1 MAKIENTTAYPTVTP
16 AADDYIIG
24 TDVSNDNETVT
35 FLVSDLTGA
44 SGINQGLQSVL
55 STGNTASGSILL
67 TGNINLLGGPG
78 VGYLDLCQIKLG
90 GSFGIA
96 GQVLTSQGPGS
107 CATWETPSATSC
119 CNLQGTMSAG
129 NTTSVDLN
137 TTGSINM
144 AGSSKT
150 LALSNSTDM
159 TLASGSTITTDDNI
173 FLGATSV
180 LNFDATSAISDYS
193 GSTGTAGQVL
203 TVNAA
208 GTGIEWSSSLPTP
221 PTPTLQD
228 VLTKGNVATAVG
240 INLTATSPLN
250 LDSTSS
256 IVSAGANTFS
266 GNNTFSGSGNIQS
279 TAGIALTG
287 TVWAGASVGTSGQ
300 VLTSTGT
307 GVQWSSSAGV
317 STVDLLG
324 PTASTGLPLTISP
337 TSGDV
342 KIRPHTYNGG
352 SDVGYV
358 PAGGTAGTFLQGDG
372 SWGTATGTQ
381 DLASVLTQGN
391 TAANSIE
398 LTGVSNSIK
407 AYKGIFASIQEYSSG
422 STGAAGEVLTANGS
436 GGWTWQPASGAGVAS
451 VTAITPG
458 TSSGTPIVITPTS
471 GAVTVKSMAFDGTS
485 KVGHVPDSSAASQT
499 TAFLRA
505 DGTWQ
510 VPATSTTIDTFVHN
524 VDVCQSGA
532 LIKPDGA
539 TGDIFT
545 LPGIDDANFFSEP
558 TRIVN
563 GLLGSPSATFPPS
576 EIDRQAGFIFIN
588 PHTGSCDPSVDV
600 VTPCSIDI
608 NMVTDFTGQYTFYL
622 RVADPCDPA
631 NTTFTNIS
639 TSVISGEANQISCFS
654 VTPDEGGF
662 PSIPAGHGI
671 YFYYTPPA
679 GENPINMK
687 AKISI
692 QMVTS

>member
-44 SGINQGLQSVL
+44 AGINQGLQSVL

-90 GSFGIA
+90 GSFGTA
-96 GQVLTSQGPGS
+96 GQVLTSQGPGA
-107 CATWETPSATSC
+107 CATWETPSATTC
-119 CNLQGTMSAG
+119 CTLQGTMTAG
-129 NTTSVDLN
+129 NSTSVDLN

-144 AGSSKT
+144 AGASKT

-159 TLASGSTITTDDNI
+159 TLDTGSRITTADDI

-180 LNFDATSAISDYS
+180 LNFNATSALNDCNN
-193 GSTGTAGQVL
+193 STGTAGQVL

-221 PTPTLQD
+221 PTPTLQQ
-228 VLTKGNVATAVG
+228 VLTKGNVATGVG

-250 LDSTSS
+250 LDNTSS

-266 GNNTFSGSGNIQS
+266 GNNTFSGSGNLVS

-287 TVWAGASVGTSGQ
+287 TVWAGASVGTNGQ

-317 STVDLLG
+317 STVDLLS

-342 KIRPHTYNGG
+342 KIRPHTYDGG
-352 SDVGYV
+352 SNVGYV

-381 DLASVLTQGN
+381 DLTSVLTQGN

-407 AYKGIFASIQEYSSG
+407 VYKGIFASIQEYSSG

-451 VTAITPG
+451 VAATTPG
-458 TSSGTPIVITPTS
+458 TSSGDPIVITPTT
-471 GAVTVKSMAFDGTS
+471 GAVTVKSMAFNGTS
-485 KVGHVPDSSAASQT
+485 NVGHVPDSTAASQT

-510 VPATSTTIDTFVHN
+510 VPATSTTIDTVVHN
-524 VDVCQSGA
+524 VDVCQSGQ

-539 TGDIFT
+539 TGDVFT

-563 GLLGSPSATFPPS
+563 GLMGDPSATFPPS
-576 EIDRQAGFIFIN
+576 QIDRQAGFIFIN

-600 VTPCSIDI
+600 MTPCSIDI
-608 NMVTDFTGQYTFYL
+608 NMVTDFTGQYTFRL
-622 RVADPCDPA
+622 RVADPCDPG

-639 TSVISGEANQISCFS
+639 TTVVPGEANQISCFS

-662 PSIPAGHGI
+662 PPIPAGHGI
-671 YFYYTPPA
+671 YFTYTPPA
-679 GENPINMK
+679 GEPTLNMK

>member
-90 GSFGIA
+90 GSFGTA
-96 GQVLTSQGPGS
+96 GQVLTSQGPGA
-107 CATWETPSATSC
+107 CATWETPSATTC
-119 CNLQGTMSAG
+119 CTLQATMTAG
-129 NTTSVDLN
+129 NSTSVDLN

-144 AGSSKT
+144 AGASKT

-159 TLASGSTITTDDNI
+159 TLASGSSITTDDNI
-173 FLGATSV
+173 VLGATSV
-180 LNFDATSAISDYS
+180 LNFHATSAISDYS

-203 TVNAA
+203 TVNAF

-228 VLTKGNVATAVG
+228 VLTKGNVATSVG

-256 IVSAGANTFS
+256 IVSAGDNTFS
-266 GNNTFSGSGNIQS
+266 GNNTFSGSGNTIS

-287 TVWAGASVGTSGQ
+287 TVWAGASVGTAGQ

-317 STVDLLG
+317 STVDLLS
-324 PTASTGLPLTISP
+324 PTNSTGLPLTISP

-352 SDVGYV
+352 SNVGYV

-372 SWGTATGTQ
+372 SWGTAGGTQ

-398 LTGVSNSIK
+398 LTGISNSIK
-407 AYKGIFASIQEYSSG
+407 VYKGIFASIQEYSSG

-458 TSSGTPIVITPTS
+458 TSGGTPIVITPTS
-471 GAVTVKSMAFDGTS
+471 GAVTVKSMAYSGTTN
-485 KVGHVPDSSAASQT
+485 VGHVPAGGSAT
-499 TAFLRA
+499 TFLRG
-505 DGTWQ
+505 DGTW
-510 VPATSTTIDTFVHN
+510 VTPAASTTIDTVVHN

-539 TGDIFT
+539 TGDVFT

-563 GLLGSPSATFPPS
+563 GLDGHPGATFPPS
-576 EIDRQAGFIFIN
+576 QIDRQAGFIFIN
-588 PHTGSCDPSVDV
+588 PHTGNCDPSVDV
-600 VTPCSIDI
+600 LTPCSIDI
-608 NMVTDFTGQYTFYL
+608 NMVTDYSGPYTFKL
-622 RVADPCDPA
+622 MIADPCDPSD
-631 NTTFTNIS
+631 TTFT
-639 TSVISGEANQISCFS
+639 TLATAVIQGEVNQISCFS
-654 VTPDEGGF
+654 ATPSELGF

-671 YFYYTPPA
+671 YFTYTPPPN
-679 GENPINMK
+679 EPSINMK

-692 QMVTS
+692 QMVTG